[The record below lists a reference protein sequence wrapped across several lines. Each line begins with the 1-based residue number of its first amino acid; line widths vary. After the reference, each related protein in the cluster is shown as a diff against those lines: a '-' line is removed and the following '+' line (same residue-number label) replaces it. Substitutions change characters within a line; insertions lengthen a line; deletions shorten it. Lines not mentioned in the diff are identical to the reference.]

1 MRGLLGALLAGDS
14 LDWLE
19 FICFTG
25 FELLK
30 ESEETGEL
38 VLLGE
43 FVKEGDLVPEL
54 LFRSEEIGSDREELA
69 ADLGIA

>member
-1 MRGLLGALLAGDS
+1 MRGLLGALWAGDS
-14 LDWLE
+14 FDWLE

-30 ESEETGEL
+30 ESEEMGDF
-38 VLLGE
+38 LLGE

-54 LFRSEEIGSDREELA
+54 LFRSEEIGSDRAELA
-69 ADLGIA
+69 ADLGMA

>member
-1 MRGLLGALLAGDS
+1 MLAGDS
-14 LDWLE
+14 LPDWLTE

-30 ESEETGEL
+30 VSEEMGEL

-43 FVKEGDLVPEL
+43 LVKEGDLVPEL
-54 LFRSEEIGSDREELA
+54 LFRSEEMGSGREELVT
-69 ADLGIA
+69 DLGMA

>member
-19 FICFTG
+19 GICFTG

-30 ESEETGEL
+30 ESEETGDF
-38 VLLGE
+38 LLGE

-69 ADLGIA
+69 ADLGMA